1 MPDMPDTS
9 LSPYL
14 GLLILSGLAIGVGLW
29 SSVAGLRNG
38 GGVGR
43 DDSIILRVA
52 STLVDVSHEARRVI
66 SPPVGDPVMIFG
78 KIAHPILVSLSE
90 TLDRVFGGDRS
101 TRSLLARAGVST
113 TPADYRIQRVVWAG
127 VGMAFALFVLGIPA
141 IGSPQSSALP
151 ALVGALLGGVGG
163 AWLSDQRLHRA
174 AKSRHE
180 ELLDQ
185 FPTMVELLALSLS
198 AGQSLP
204 HALERV
210 TSRSQGALGR
220 EWRRVLTQVNLGAP
234 LGSTLRQSADDMAVP
249 EISALVDH
257 LVFAMERG
265 APLAEIVRA
274 HSNDARA
281 ERLRGIVE
289 RSGKAEIA
297 MLVPL
302 VLLILPITV
311 LFAVWPGLQ
320 ALQLN
325 L

>member
-1 MPDMPDTS
+1 M
-9 LSPYL
+9 
-14 GLLILSGLAIGVGLW
+14 W
-29 SSVAGLRNG
+29 SVVAGLGHQAGR
-38 GGVGR
+38 GR
-43 DDSIILRVA
+43 DESIVLRVA
-52 STLVDVSHEARRVI
+52 STLVDVSHEARRII
-66 SPPVGDPVMIFG
+66 SPAASDPVTIFG
-78 KIAHPILVSLSE
+78 RLAHPTLVSLSE
-90 TLDRVFGGDRS
+90 AVDTVFGGDRS
-101 TRSLLARAGVST
+101 TRSLLARAGVT
-113 TPADYRIQRVVWAG
+113 TAPADYRMQRLVWSGAG
-127 VGMAFALFVLGIPA
+127 LALALFVLGIPA
-141 IGSPQSSALP
+141 IQSPQSSALP
-151 ALVGALLGGVGG
+151 ALVGAVLGGVGG

-185 FPTMVELLALSLS
+185 CPTMVELLALSLS

-220 EWRRVLTQVNLGAP
+220 EWRKVLTQVDLGAP
-234 LGSTLRQSADDMAVP
+234 LGSTLRQSAEDMAVP

-265 APLAEIVRA
+265 APLAEIVRS

-320 ALQLN
+320 ALQLG